1 MAFIRYV
8 QQSEIAGADRVD
20 DDDNILRVHGIHSRV
35 MRIHY
40 DLYREL
46 MYQPGPLSRL
56 QRELIAVVVSSI
68 NHCRY

>member
-8 QQSEIAGADRVD
+8 QESEIAGSDRVD

-35 MRIHY
+35 MRLHY

-46 MYQPGPLSRL
+46 MHQPGPLSRL

-68 NHCRY
+68 NQCRY